1 MAFILPGQCAQG
13 AESESLTASESLRNS
28 LEVQFL
34 RPHAD
39 LLNPKWRGFMPDDSD
54 TP

>member
-1 MAFILPGQCAQG
+1 MAFILPGRCAQG
-13 AESESLTASESLRNS
+13 AESESLTASESLGNW

-39 LLNPKWRGFMPDDSD
+39 LLNPKWSGFMPDYADA
-54 TP
+54 P